1 MLRNRTSDSQIL
13 DHKCLLNCLR
23 DEVAPLIC
31 KGSCGTAFALRND
44 GENHFIRFFSTTPN
58 SLQISEQHE
67 TGSRHCVTDTDR
79 CRLGAFLASHES
91 GIWGAKNS
99 RDKLEVLLENSEAVD
114 SRFVPET
121 LVTMN
126 SALRLVDLH
135 SARPRTVTL
144 VYPDDVDLFSDGIS
158 ILDPLGTALLG
169 CRGGDVIQC
178 LAAQCQRRFRVAEVI
193 NQPERVRAS
202 NL

>member
-1 MLRNRTSDSQIL
+1 MKLAADN
-13 DHKCLLNCLR
+13 
-23 DEVAPLIC
+23 
-31 KGSCGTAFALRND
+31 
-44 GENHFIRFFSTTPN
+44 
-58 SLQISEQHE
+58 
-67 TGSRHCVTDTDR
+67 RHCVTDTDR

-99 RDKLEVLLENSEAVD
+99 RDKLEILLEHSEAVD

-126 SALRLVDLH
+126 SALRLVDLR

-169 CRGGDVIQC
+169 CRAGDVIQC
-178 LAAQCQRRFRVAEVI
+178 PAEHCQRRFRVAEVV
-193 NQPERVRAS
+193 NQPEQVRAF